1 LARNVRLLA
10 INPRNYDALLG
21 AGRAALRLGDA
32 QAAIGFYGRAEEL
45 NSTHWAPK
53 AGQGA
58 ALAQMGEA
66 AAALGMFEQA
76 QRLGATLNLI
86 ALDRGL
92 AFDLLGRQSEAQA
105 DYRAVPPG
113 PDHSEAQRRLALS
126 LAISG
131 RKPDALA
138 AIDQLIA
145 RRDTGARRTRALIL
159 ALGGDVDGARAAIG
173 AVMPGAASG
182 FEPFLRRLATL
193 APGQR
198 AAAVHLGMM
207 PAEGAALAA
216 LEPVDTAPVQRTPQ
230 PVRVAAV
237 TPRRPDPRP
246 NASRLADIETTLSRL
261 PVTAPA
267 ASAPPPPRP
276 IIEQSTQRRPTA
288 PERKTSKPQST
299 ATPTSRQEET
309 ARIASRERSRD
320 AGATPTRRPAVEERT
335 ERGATSARIY
345 VQLAGGQNAE
355 RMDREFTRIRTRKA
369 ALFRGRQPLVSE
381 VRGWAR
387 LLVGPF
393 KDQDAAQEFVNELHE
408 AKLEGFVWTAP
419 AGTKFEKLASK

>member
-1 LARNVRLLA
+1 MVRFTALLLALAALPAAASAQYIGGRAPAPPPLPAAGTLESPEAALARNVRLLA

-92 AFDLLGRQSEAQA
+92 AFDLLGRQAEAQA

-131 RKPDALA
+131 RKLDALA

-173 AVMPGAASG
+173 ALMPGAASG
-182 FEPFLRRLATL
+182 SNLSFAAWPRL
-193 APGQR
+193 
-198 AAAVHLGMM
+198 
-207 PAEGAALAA
+207 
-216 LEPVDTAPVQRTPQ
+216 
-230 PVRVAAV
+230 
-237 TPRRPDPRP
+237 RPDKGLLR
-246 NASRLADIETTLSRL
+246 
-261 PVTAPA
+261 
-267 ASAPPPPRP
+267 
-276 IIEQSTQRRPTA
+276 
-288 PERKTSKPQST
+288 
-299 ATPTSRQEET
+299 
-309 ARIASRERSRD
+309 
-320 AGATPTRRPAVEERT
+320 
-335 ERGATSARIY
+335 
-345 VQLAGGQNAE
+345 
-355 RMDREFTRIRTRKA
+355 FT
-369 ALFRGRQPLVSE
+369 
-381 VRGWAR
+381 WA
-387 LLVGPF
+387 
-393 KDQDAAQEFVNELHE
+393 
-408 AKLEGFVWTAP
+408 
-419 AGTKFEKLASK
+419 